1 MRNVLML
8 GGTAWLGF
16 QIAEQ
21 LLARGDAVTCL
32 ARGESGRAPAGAAFV
47 QCDRRSPDAYG
58 AVANQTWDEV
68 IELSYE
74 PFLVQGAL
82 DALADRAKHWT
93 LVSSVSVYATNTDA
107 GADESAPLL
116 EPVDL
121 EDYGQAKVAAEQVSQ
136 EALNERLLIIRPG
149 LIAGPG
155 DGSDRFGYWAGRFAL
170 AGEGPVLSPI
180 ADDRV
185 VQVIDIEDIAIF
197 IAQAGR
203 SGITGVINATGNQHA
218 LADVLALCADV
229 AGFTGELVR
238 ASDGWLID
246 HDVRFWAG
254 PRSLPLW
261 VPQAD
266 SAFAQRDNSAFH
278 AAGGELRPLRQTVQR
293 TLEAERNLG
302 LDRER
307 RSGLSRS
314 EELELL
320 EQLRRG

>member
-1 MRNVLML
+1 MVL

-16 QIAEQ
+16 EIAKQ
-21 LLARGDAVTCL
+21 LLANGDKVTCL
-32 ARGESGRAPAGAAFV
+32 ARGESGQVPVGAIFV
-47 QCDRRSPDAYG
+47 QADRQSSDGYTV
-58 AVANQTWDEV
+58 VATQPWDEV

-74 PFLVQGAL
+74 PALVQCGL
-82 DALADRAKHWT
+82 DALAARAKHWT

-116 EPVDL
+116 EPIDL
-121 EDYGQAKVAAEQVSQ
+121 EDYGQAKVAAEQASQ
-136 EALNERLLIIRPG
+136 KALSSRLLIVRPG

-155 DGSDRFGYWAGRFAL
+155 DGSDRFSYWVGRFAL
-170 AGEGPVLSPI
+170 AGDGPVLSPA

-185 VQVIDIEDIAIF
+185 VQVIDVEDLALF
-197 IAQAGR
+197 ISKAGKD
-203 SGITGVINATGNQHA
+203 GITGVINATGDQHA
-218 LADVLALCADV
+218 LVDVLALTADV
-229 AGFTGELVR
+229 AGFTGDIVCAPDE
-238 ASDGWLID
+238 WLIE

-261 VPQAD
+261 IPKAD
-266 SAFAQRDNSAFH
+266 VAFAQRDNTAFH
-278 AAGGELRPLRQTVQR
+278 AAGGKLKDLRLTVQR
-293 TLEAERNLG
+293 TLESERNLG

-320 EQLRRG
+320 DQLPR